1 MARYLLAR
9 AGAAVVVGILI
20 LSVAAGVSASLAA
33 ATQPQAPNGAA
44 ATTAPD
50 APAESAS
57 PTPTP
62 TPTNTAVVTPTPT
75 SSAVPEPAPTE
86 SATPAPTPQ
95 PTSSPTPTATETPVP
110 AVPPAITTSTISLPT
125 LLIALGV
132 LIAGGFIVWSVM
144 RRHPT
149 AARAQPAPAS
159 ADALPAPVVLDSMAA
174 LGTAMIDSGYPVGI
188 VRDALEDLAAASGKP
203 TIQAIIFPTSILVSS
218 ADSAVAQTRAVLAG
232 DSSYLLYQVDMVD
245 RIVGVA
251 RTQPGAA
258 AWVRRQID
266 RVGTLPSPFSRPQ
279 RIVASALLSAALG
292 VLLGAS
298 WPGVLLAGLLG
309 LAVGTVLLFT
319 EHFPSSSQAL
329 VVVGVSLSV
338 ALAVL
343 FVAHAVDPGV
353 LPALVAPLVILL
365 PGGLLTIAVIEL
377 ATGQFISGAA
387 RAAAGAMRLLLLATG
402 IVAASALIGIPELP
416 TAGSNPL
423 GPVAP
428 WIAVAVFGLGITV
441 YQCARPASIGWII
454 VVLYV
459 AYGAQVLGDLFF
471 DGVLSALVGA
481 AVMTPVA
488 VAISRQRS
496 GPPALVSFLPAFWLL
511 VPGALGLIG
520 VASVLDGDLNGTRTI
535 VTTIATMIAIALGVL
550 LGLAMTRSLHG
561 FASSEFDGPD
571 SLEDVDE
578 SDGLTASESSAT
590 PAPETDDTP
599 PSR

>member
-1 MARYLLAR
+1 MRKAKVNDNLLGL
-9 AGAAVVVGILI
+9 AGTAVVVGLLI
-20 LSVAAGVSASLAA
+20 LSVPAGVAFSLAEA
-33 ATQPQAPNGAA
+33 AHSQEVAAPAT
-44 ATTAPD
+44 TTAPD
-50 APAESAS
+50 APDETAS
-57 PTPTP
+57 PTP
-62 TPTNTAVVTPTPT
+62 TPTNTAVVPPTPT

-86 SATPAPTPQ
+86 SARPTPSPQ
-95 PTSSPTPTATETPVP
+95 PTSTPTPTVTETPGP
-110 AVPPAITTSTISLPT
+110 AVPPAVTTSTIPLPM
-125 LLIALGV
+125 LLIAIGV
-132 LIAGGFIVWSVM
+132 LVAGGLIVWSVM
-144 RRHPT
+144 RRRPPPAH
-149 AARAQPAPAS
+149 AQPES
-159 ADALPAPVVLDSMAA
+159 GSSDAIPDPVVLDSMAA
-174 LGTAMIDSGYPVGI
+174 LGTAMIDSGYPVGL

-251 RTQPGAA
+251 RTRPGAA

-266 RVGTLPSPFSRPQ
+266 RVATLPPPFSRPQ
-279 RIVASALLSAALG
+279 RIVASGLLSAALG
-292 VLLGAS
+292 VLLGSS

-309 LAVGTVLLFT
+309 LAVGLVLLST

-329 VVVGVSLSV
+329 VVVGVSLGV
-338 ALAVL
+338 ALIVL
-343 FVAHAVDPGV
+343 FVARAVDPGV
-353 LPALVAPLVILL
+353 LPALVAPLVVLL

-402 IVAASALIGIPELP
+402 IVAASALIGIPSVP
-416 TAGSNPL
+416 SNSSNPL
-423 GPVAP
+423 GPIAP

-441 YQCARPASIGWII
+441 YQCARRDSIGWII

-459 AYGAQVLGDLFF
+459 AYGAQVLGDFLF

-520 VASVLDGDLNGTRTI
+520 VASVLEGDLTGTRTI

-550 LGLAMTRSLHG
+550 IGLAVTRSLHG
-561 FASSEFDGPD
+561 FANSAFDRPD
-571 SLEDVDE
+571 WLEDIDE
-578 SDGLTASESSAT
+578 SAVPSNGRTR
-590 PAPETDDTP
+590 PE
-599 PSR
+599 

>member
-1 MARYLLAR
+1 MPTNLLPR
-9 AGAAVVVGILI
+9 VGAAVVVGILI
-20 LSVAAGVSASLAA
+20 LFMATGVAASLAA
-33 ATQPQAPNGAA
+33 AAQLQRANVAT

-50 APAESAS
+50 APEETAS

-62 TPTNTAVVTPTPT
+62 APTATPTNTAPVTPTPT
-75 SSAVPEPAPTE
+75 SPAVPVPVPTE
-86 SATPAPTPQ
+86 SATPGPTPL

-110 AVPPAITTSTISLPT
+110 AVPPAITTSSISLPT
-125 LLIALGV
+125 LLIAIGV
-132 LIAGGFIVWSVM
+132 LIAGGFIVWFVT
-144 RRHPT
+144 RRSRSPAHT
-149 AARAQPAPAS
+149 QPASLSP
-159 ADALPAPVVLDSMAA
+159 DAIPAPVVLDSMAA

-251 RTQPGAA
+251 RTRPGAA

-266 RVGTLPSPFSRPQ
+266 RVATLPSPFSRPQ
-279 RIVASALLSAALG
+279 RIIASALLSAALG
-292 VLLGAS
+292 VMLGAS
-298 WPGVLLAGLLG
+298 WPGVGLAGLLG
-309 LAVGTVLLFT
+309 LAVGMVLLFT
-319 EHFPSSSQAL
+319 EQFSPSSQAL
-329 VVVGVSLSV
+329 VIVGVSLSV
-338 ALAVL
+338 ALVVL

-402 IVAASALIGIPELP
+402 IVAASALVGVPALNP
-416 TAGSNPL
+416 TGSNPL

-481 AVMTPVA
+481 AAMTPVA

-550 LGLAMTRSLHG
+550 LGLAVTRSLHG
-561 FASSEFDGPD
+561 FANSRFDRPD
-571 SLEDVDE
+571 GLEDIDE
-578 SDGLTASESSAT
+578 SDSS
-590 PAPETDDTP
+590 PREEPLQ
-599 PSR
+599 R

>member
-1 MARYLLAR
+1 MPTNLLPRVGVAI
-9 AGAAVVVGILI
+9 VVGILI
-20 LSVAAGVSASLAA
+20 LVMATGVAASLAA
-33 ATQPQAPNGAA
+33 AAQLQRANVTT

-50 APAESAS
+50 TPEETAS
-57 PTPTP
+57 PTPTATP
-62 TPTNTAVVTPTPT
+62 APTATPTNTAPVTPTPT
-75 SSAVPEPAPTE
+75 SPAVPVPVPTE
-86 SATPAPTPQ
+86 SATPRPTPL

-110 AVPPAITTSTISLPT
+110 AVPPAITTSSISLPT
-125 LLIALGV
+125 LLIAIGV
-132 LIAGGFIVWSVM
+132 LIAGGFIVWFVM
-144 RRHPT
+144 RRSPSPAHT
-149 AARAQPAPAS
+149 QPASLSP
-159 ADALPAPVVLDSMAA
+159 DAIPAPVVLDSMAA

-251 RTQPGAA
+251 RTRPGAA

-266 RVGTLPSPFSRPQ
+266 RVAILPSPFSRPQ
-279 RIVASALLSAALG
+279 RIVASAFLSAALG

-309 LAVGTVLLFT
+309 LAVGMVLLFT
-319 EHFPSSSQAL
+319 EQFSPSSQAL
-329 VVVGVSLSV
+329 VIVGVSLSV
-338 ALAVL
+338 ALVVL

-402 IVAASALIGIPELP
+402 IVAASALVGIPALDS
-416 TAGSNPL
+416 AVDNPL

-428 WIAVAVFGLGITV
+428 WIAVAVFGLGITI

-459 AYGAQVLGDLFF
+459 AYGAQVLGDLLFA
-471 DGVLSALVGA
+471 GVLSALVGA

-550 LGLAMTRSLHG
+550 LGLAVTRSLHG
-561 FASSEFDGPD
+561 FANSRFDRPD
-571 SLEDVDE
+571 GLEDIDE
-578 SDGLTASESSAT
+578 SDSQPRE
-590 PAPETDDTP
+590 EP
-599 PSR
+599 PQR

>member
-1 MARYLLAR
+1 MPKNLLPR
-9 AGAAVVVGILI
+9 AVVVGILI
-20 LSVAAGVSASLAA
+20 LSIAAGVAVSLAA
-33 ATQPQAPNGAA
+33 AAQPQRANVTA

-50 APAESAS
+50 APEETAS

-62 TPTNTAVVTPTPT
+62 TGTAVVTPTPT
-75 SSAVPEPAPTE
+75 SPAVPEPAPTE
-86 SATPAPTPQ
+86 SATPAPTPL

-125 LLIALGV
+125 LLIAIGV
-132 LIAGGFIVWSVM
+132 LGAGGFIVWFVM
-144 RRHPT
+144 RRNPT
-149 AARAQPAPAS
+149 PVHTQHAS
-159 ADALPAPVVLDSMAA
+159 LSPDALPAPVVLDSMAA

-188 VRDALEDLAAASGKP
+188 VRDALEDLATASGRP

-232 DSSYLLYQVDMVD
+232 DSSFLLYQVDMVD

-251 RTQPGAA
+251 RTRPGAA

-266 RVGTLPSPFSRPQ
+266 RVATLPSPFSRPQ
-279 RIVASALLSAALG
+279 RIVASAFLSAALG
-292 VLLGAS
+292 VLLGS
-298 WPGVLLAGLLG
+298 SLPGVLLAGLLG
-309 LAVGTVLLFT
+309 LAVGMVLLFT
-319 EHFPSSSQAL
+319 EHFSPSSQAL
-329 VVVGVSLSV
+329 VIVGVSLSV
-338 ALAVL
+338 ALVVL
-343 FVAHAVDPGV
+343 FVARAVDPGV

-402 IVAASALIGIPELP
+402 IVAASALVGIPAVNP
-416 TAGSNPL
+416 AGGNPL

-459 AYGAQVLGDLFF
+459 AYGAQVLGDLLF

-520 VASVLDGDLNGTRTI
+520 VASVLEGDLTGTRTI

-550 LGLAMTRSLHG
+550 LGLAVTRSLHG
-561 FASSEFDGPD
+561 FANSEFDRAD
-571 SLEDVDE
+571 WLEDIDE
-578 SDGLTASESSAT
+578 SVGSTTPGSSGSLASG
-590 PAPETDDTP
+590 TDEIR
-599 PSR
+599 PST